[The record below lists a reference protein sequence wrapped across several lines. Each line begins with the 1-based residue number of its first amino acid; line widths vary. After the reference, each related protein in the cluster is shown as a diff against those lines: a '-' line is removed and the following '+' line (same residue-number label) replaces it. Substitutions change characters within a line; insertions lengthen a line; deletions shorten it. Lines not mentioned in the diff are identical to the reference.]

1 MTTIS
6 NGYINALLA
15 DATYALSNKPTGY
28 TSAELKGLSALKER
42 MTPTLAEFIGDN
54 FEVVTHID
62 SSEYFDSGFDAT
74 VWRDISGKRGRIYF
88 KGEPLYQ
95 GQQRITL

>member
-42 MTPTLAEFIGDN
+42 KKRG
-54 FEVVTHID
+54 
-62 SSEYFDSGFDAT
+62 
-74 VWRDISGKRGRIYF
+74 RKKRGRIYF
-88 KGEPLYQ
+88 
-95 GQQRITL
+95 